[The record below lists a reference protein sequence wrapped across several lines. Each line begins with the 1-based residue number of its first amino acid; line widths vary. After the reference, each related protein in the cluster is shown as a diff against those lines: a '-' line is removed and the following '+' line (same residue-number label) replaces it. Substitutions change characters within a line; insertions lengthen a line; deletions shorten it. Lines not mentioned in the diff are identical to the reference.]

1 MFALTTPCF
10 NAARSSAG
18 AAAAHLGATPEPCS
32 ALSSRDCGGSR
43 LLVVARWRARR
54 VRVAASTRAGPET
67 ETEGSPL
74 DFPEVRPHALCGCRR
89 RRDCV
94 QGCTESE
101 PRTLTSRA
109 GGRSARGKLELC
121 SDSHA
126 NTHMTLLSLLL
137 PFWQEWM
144 KATPSRRP
152 DIFPE
157 FKPLKPQ
164 LPQPMPGDPE
174 VPNDE
179 EEADEKRQKVRVAA

>member
-1 MFALTTPCF
+1 MP
-10 NAARSSAG
+10 
-18 AAAAHLGATPEPCS
+18 P
-32 ALSSRDCGGSR
+32 
-43 LLVVARWRARR
+43 
-54 VRVAASTRAGPET
+54 
-67 ETEGSPL
+67 
-74 DFPEVRPHALCGCRR
+74 
-89 RRDCV
+89 
-94 QGCTESE
+94 
-101 PRTLTSRA
+101 SRA

-126 NTHMTLLSLLL
+126 NTHMTVSLLL
-137 PFWQEWM
+137 PCGQEWM

-179 EEADEKRQKVRVAA
+179 EEADEKRQKVRVAARSGGRLPHTCTPWRRDSLARLLGWCAH